1 MIAATPAPL
10 EGLTPQIAVLGISI
24 GLLISLVCYLIT
36 NLSPGGMITPGWVAL
51 VLVENPSHALLI
63 GLTVVL
69 TYLIMKRVQKLVILY
84 GKRLFATVVMIAVF
98 LQLTF
103 FLVLVGNLPNIFEN
117 TTLGFIV
124 PGLVAYQLIRQPI
137 PATVTAL
144 VTVTALTYGIMLTGV
159 ILGLIPQATSAET
172 FARAGGVGEIVG
184 LDVVRLVATG
194 IIAVVGLTLLA
205 LSLRRV
211 HRTFGEDPEH
221 PRA

>member
-1 MIAATPAPL
+1 MIGAAVPL

-24 GLLISLVCYLIT
+24 GLLLSLVCYLIT

-51 VLVENPSHALLI
+51 VLVENPMRAVLI

-84 GKRLFATVVMIAVF
+84 GKRLFASVVMIAVF

-103 FLVLVGNLPNIFEN
+103 FLLLVGNLPNIFEN

-137 PATVTAL
+137 PATITAL
-144 VTVTALTYGIMLTGV
+144 VTVTALSYGIMLTGV

-172 FARAGGVGEIVG
+172 FSRVGGAEAIVG

-194 IIAVVGLTLLA
+194 VIAATGLTLLA
-205 LSLRRV
+205 FSLRRV
-211 HRTFGEDPEH
+211 HRTFGDDPEP